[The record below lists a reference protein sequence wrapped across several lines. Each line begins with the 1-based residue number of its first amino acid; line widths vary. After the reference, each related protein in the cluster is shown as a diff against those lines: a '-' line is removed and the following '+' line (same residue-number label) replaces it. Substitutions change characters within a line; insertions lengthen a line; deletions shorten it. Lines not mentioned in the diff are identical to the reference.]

1 MIYGGTPERHPERDL
16 LLPYLDGELTSR
28 QSRQVRRH
36 VRTCWQ
42 CRAELDELQKTVGD
56 CVRYHGEM
64 LGEVMPPPPRPWA
77 DLSREFA
84 RVDASCARR
93 PLFARPLARWT
104 AFAGMAASLLAAT
117 LTWRAA
123 IFRPAAPPPE
133 AKSQPVKAS
142 AASPARAIP
151 GTDSQA
157 LSVPG
162 IAVRPSA
169 ETAPPPA
176 GPGDE
181 LQAMA
186 ALHQLGADLGDPVEV
201 AREGSQ
207 VVVSGAGISTEL
219 QRRIQEAMLSIP
231 HVVVRFS
238 EPAAPPP
245 DRLPAAADTA
255 PASPAS
261 PSTTPSRLESEL
273 GGRAQLASFSSQLLD
288 HDEAAMARIYAVHR
302 LAQQFPQEVE
312 RQLDSGKQRLL
323 WSLAREHIAALATE
337 VSTLDRLAAPILL
350 PLASSA
356 PLPPRRADAANWQA
370 AAESLF
376 QSARQSDTILAA
388 LLEASAPEQPA
399 NNLAQRFL
407 TSLAQLQADM
417 QQCDLFLMH

>member
-1 MIYGGTPERHPERDL
+1 MIHGGAPERHPERDL

-64 LGEVMPPPPRPWA
+64 LGEAMPPPPRPWA

-84 RVDASCARR
+84 RIDASYARR

-123 IFRPAAPPPE
+123 IFRPATPPPE

-151 GTDSQA
+151 GTDSQV

-169 ETAPPPA
+169 ETAPPA
-176 GPGDE
+176 GPADE
-181 LQAMA
+181 LPAMA

-207 VVVSGAGISTEL
+207 VVVSGAGVSTEL

-245 DRLPAAADTA
+245 DRLPGATDTA
-255 PASPAS
+255 SASPAN

-273 GGRAQLASFSSQLLD
+273 GGRAQWASFSSQLLD
-288 HDEAAMARIYAVHR
+288 HEEAAMARVYAVHR
-302 LAQQFPQEVE
+302 LAQQFPQEAE
-312 RQLDSGKQRLL
+312 GRLDSGKQQLL
-323 WSLAREHIAALATE
+323 RSLAREHIAALATE

-350 PLASSA
+350 PIASPA
-356 PLPPRRADAANWQA
+356 PLPPRRTDAANWQA

-376 QSARQSDTILAA
+376 QSARQSDTVLAA
-388 LLEASAPEQPA
+388 LLGASAPEQPA

-407 TSLAQLQADM
+407 TALAQLQADM
-417 QQCDLFLMH
+417 QQCDLFLTH